1 MRLFF
6 IVLKHCVGVFEHNI
20 LLENYCFATIF
31 QGLFLRQR
39 YKSPDVHYTQLTCV
53 SFLICIENDKFF
65 FLLFFSE
72 VYFLRCLNPRS
83 RMLKDFIICCHVTTK
98 NLFHTWLMIRQK
110 QRTNAILG
118 KNETSSHD
126 DPRSFQGR
134 LSAIRSLSIII
145 KR

>member
-1 MRLFF
+1 MSEFLSIIFFKKIIVLLLFF
-6 IVLKHCVGVFEHNI
+6 KVYFWGNVTK
-20 LLENYCFATIF
+20 
-31 QGLFLRQR
+31 
-39 YKSPDVHYTQLTCV
+39 PDVHYTQLTCV